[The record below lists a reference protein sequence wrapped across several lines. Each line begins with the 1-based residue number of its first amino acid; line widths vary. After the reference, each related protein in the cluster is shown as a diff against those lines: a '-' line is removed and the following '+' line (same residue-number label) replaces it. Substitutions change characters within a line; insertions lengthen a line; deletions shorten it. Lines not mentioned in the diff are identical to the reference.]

1 MKKED
6 LINNGWK
13 SENCKIGTLYFKD
26 GFFCRFKTEDTVL
39 VFHSSDDMHYIGV
52 AENIE
57 QLEEAQK
64 EYRKNQIKMLKL
76 KYEAAKNYYEKTY
89 NEKLD

>member
-1 MKKED
+1 
-6 LINNGWK
+6 
-13 SENCKIGTLYFKD
+13 
-26 GFFCRFKTEDTVL
+26 
-39 VFHSSDDMHYIGV
+39 MHYIGV